1 MNHET
6 HFPVLSGAEQE
17 KRNQERRMEMS
28 KKEEPFLQRMLKG
41 GKKIALPAI
50 ASLIALGSVIEA
62 EAQSTSENL
71 KRTPS
76 LDQIRSAKIGDTVS
90 FQEND
95 STVHMFKK
103 VNQRN
108 DGTFKIKDLGTIK
121 TTKGDAVKVADLDT
135 QAPATAPSVKDGKEN
150 DGVNFKNLPGYMENG
165 RYQIKYGDKILSFD
179 TPQHAA
185 EAQTKLKVSPV
196 LNNKTGEKLNNNLNN
211 IDPTTLTGYSKDG
224 IWGFEY
230 KGKILKFDTVD
241 HMRQAAKSLNLS
253 LK

>member
-17 KRNQERRMEMS
+17 KRNQERKMERK
-28 KKEEPFLQRMLKG
+28 KKEEPFLERMLKG

-50 ASLIALGSVIEA
+50 ASLIALGSVKEGKT
-62 EAQSTSENL
+62 QSNN
-71 KRTPS
+71 RVVS
-76 LDQIRSAKIGDTVS
+76 LDQITSAKIGDTVS
-90 FQEND
+90 IQEND

-103 VNQRN
+103 VKQRE
-108 DGTFKIKDLGTIK
+108 DGTFKIRDLGTIK
-121 TTKGDAVKVADLDT
+121 TTKGDAVKVADLGT
-135 QAPATAPSVKDGKEN
+135 QAPSIKDDKGNE
-150 DGVNFKNLPGYMENG
+150 GVNFKNLPGYMDNG
-165 RYQIKYGDKILSFD
+165 RYQIKYGDKILGFD

-185 EAQTKLKVSPV
+185 EAQAKLKISPV